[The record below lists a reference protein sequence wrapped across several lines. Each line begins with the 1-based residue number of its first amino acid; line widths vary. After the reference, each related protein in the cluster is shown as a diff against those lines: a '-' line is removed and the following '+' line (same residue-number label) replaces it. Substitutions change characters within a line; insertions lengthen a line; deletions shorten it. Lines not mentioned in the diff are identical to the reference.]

1 METNLLTQ
9 IQSNYYGLPI
19 DQHGYKWFD
28 IEFLRLYFALTTSQM
43 KQVSS
48 MFLNNQDW
56 LSYSHTVDSEQDDEV
71 TIFSQVFKLSEISE
85 TRKDYIETQVAKQ
98 GIQGVKKEI
107 IKIKV

>member
-48 MFLNNQDW
+48 MFLNNQD
-56 LSYSHTVDSEQDDEV
+56 
-71 TIFSQVFKLSEISE
+71 
-85 TRKDYIETQVAKQ
+85 
-98 GIQGVKKEI
+98 
-107 IKIKV
+107 